1 LIAVRENAEV
11 ASGDLVAPW
20 TTRDVRDWVEVT
32 DRGRKEREEGEI
44 VLVLWRIGAK
54 PLARGT

>member
-32 DRGRKEREEGEI
+32 NGGREEREEGEI
-44 VLVLWRIGAK
+44 VLVLWRI
-54 PLARGT
+54 